1 MATLIALGRVFVC
14 ALFSS
19 KQSCESAGSLGKV
32 NLAVA
37 DGSELITV
45 EELRGA
51 SKGGVGP
58 CLSFLEAVF
67 SAWHGRLSDQT
78 WRGCV
83 ACLDDSD
90 SVQLVASS
98 CVSVE

>member
-37 DGSELITV
+37 DGSELITA

-51 SKGGVGP
+51 SKGEVGQ
-58 CLSFLEAVF
+58 CLCFLEAFFFRV
-67 SAWHGRLSDQT
+67 ARLLVRSDMA
-78 WRGCV
+78 RLR
-83 ACLDDSD
+83 CLFR
-90 SVQLVASS
+90 
-98 CVSVE
+98 

>member
-37 DGSELITV
+37 DGSELITA

-51 SKGGVGP
+51 SKGGVGQ
-58 CLSFLEAVF
+58 CLCFLGAFFFPRGTAACQIRHGEAALPV
-67 SAWHGRLSDQT
+67 
-78 WRGCV
+78 
-83 ACLDDSD
+83 
-90 SVQLVASS
+90 
-98 CVSVE
+98 